1 MLNKHLSYFC
11 IFALLSIVQGYSVID
26 TNNERVKEV
35 LFFAATTVS
44 EQIRNSTNNSLAEF
58 RVVSAANQVAT
69 GFKMELEF
77 QGDRR
82 KTRLQPIKCKVIVF
96 EWANNSRKMTSCSC
110 CKPTTTSTTT
120 RLPSVTDEPLLNMTN
135 SSMRYQQYDVFFFL
149 MFISLMQ
156 YLLYNVFWYSYLHKL
171 KYKNGYHNHYML
183 QSQENYSSF
192 LFWFNKKLKKIK
204 GTLLFGITLK
214 CIV

>member
-1 MLNKHLSYFC
+1 MGQPAKKQPLVAAGFSVSQLYDY
-11 IFALLSIVQGYSVID
+11 LLLLGIKGSDGKTLKKKPIVQGYSVID
-26 TNNERVKEV
+26 TNDERVKDV
-35 LFFAATTVS
+35 AFFAATTVS

-96 EWANNSRKMTSCSC
+96 EWVNNSRKMTSCSC
-110 CKPTTTSTTT
+110 CKLTTTSTTT

-156 YLLYNVFWYSYLHKL
+156 YLLYNVF
-171 KYKNGYHNHYML
+171 
-183 QSQENYSSF
+183 
-192 LFWFNKKLKKIK
+192 
-204 GTLLFGITLK
+204 
-214 CIV
+214 